1 MKSVVKLLSFML
13 VAILVPTLVMSLV
26 SLLGGNETVVIIA
39 QFVIMLLMIFAFT
52 RVFSLIRRYEIK
64 TDELIKACKN
74 PDDLRKLRDERITYK
89 SKAKITNEL
98 INIDYSEDELKNLRK
113 YTDSTEDMKHY
124 YSALIS
130 NSQGRLREEAKIK
143 RDNFNKKYQHKT
155 RIYPDFK
162 ENLKTVIKW
171 LILFFVFIIG
181 VGLLK
186 KGIFG
191 STSFTFM
198 LYIIGLIMT
207 FVLMINSIIW
217 IVRTVNSYW
226 DRKFI

>member
-13 VAILVPTLVMSLV
+13 VAILIPTLVMSLV

-52 RVFSLIRRYEIK
+52 RVFSLMRRYEIK

-130 NSQGRLREEAKIK
+130 NSQGKKREEAKIK

-155 RIYPDFK
+155 RIYPDFN

-171 LILFFVFIIG
+171 LVLFFVFIIG
-181 VGLLK
+181 VSLLK
-186 KGIFG
+186 RGAFG